1 MAGLLTL
8 FKAVCC
14 PCSNWLVPIAI
25 VLLYKILEY
34 VLKIWNPLG
43 IQVINIQIF
52 DILHEEEGKG
62 ELFVFLQIGNKSE
75 QNDATSDTEI
85 EADECCSTSS
95 PEKKEDLKKKE

>member
-34 VLKIWNPLG
+34 VLKIWNPFG
-43 IQVINIQIF
+43 I
-52 DILHEEEGKG
+52 
-62 ELFVFLQIGNKSE
+62 QIGNKSE
-75 QNDATSDTEI
+75 QNNATSDTEI
-85 EADECCSTSS
+85 ETDECCSTS
-95 PEKKEDLKKKE
+95 EKKEDLKKTE